1 MPYQAGE
8 LPEVLKV
15 RCSTNAMDGD
25 GIFFWRAKLWGVK
38 RMFGVILQ
46 SNGWYGAAMDM
57 NYT

>member
-25 GIFFWRAKLWGVK
+25 GRFFLGCKVMWSKTNVSGDIAK
-38 RMFGVILQ
+38 
-46 SNGWYGAAMDM
+46 
-57 NYT
+57 